1 MIVAD
6 TCVVLWLAA
15 DPGILSKAAK
25 AAVLAA
31 RDNGGIAIADIT
43 LYELAWLIQNQR
55 VSVTGSAETFLAT
68 VESRFV
74 VLPLTA
80 AIARLATELPVSY
93 PADPMDRLIGATAL
107 ASNLPLVTRDKAI
120 RRAAPF
126 PVIW

>member
-43 LYELAWLIQNQR
+43 LYELAWLIQNRR

-74 VLPLTA
+74 VLPRRPHGPSHRRDGSRLQPASRYPGQGHPARRSLSGDLVNNANQQQPPAETA
-80 AIARLATELPVSY
+80 CR
-93 PADPMDRLIGATAL
+93 
-107 ASNLPLVTRDKAI
+107 
-120 RRAAPF
+120 
-126 PVIW
+126 